1 MSRLK
6 RLKSIDDLIEN
17 LQAIITMNQC
27 SLSENELTLL
37 NEALAKLLMFRK
49 KKGLTDKHY
58 QIEISDIVELIFNFL
73 TK

>member
-6 RLKSIDDLIEN
+6 RLKSIDSLIEN
-17 LQAIITMNQC
+17 LQTIISQNQC
-27 SLSENELTLL
+27 SLSEIELNLL
-37 NEALAKLLMFRK
+37 NEAIAKLIMLRS

-58 QIEISDIVELIFNFL
+58 QIEISDILELIYNFL

>member
-6 RLKSIDDLIEN
+6 RLKSIDSLIEN
-17 LQAIITMNQC
+17 LQTIITMNQC
-27 SLSENELTLL
+27 SLSENDLNLL
-37 NEALAKLLMFRK
+37 NEAIAKLFMLRK

-58 QIEISDIVELIFNFL
+58 QIEISDIVELMFKFF

>member
-27 SLSENELTLL
+27 SLSENELNLL
-37 NEALAKLLMFRK
+37 NEVIAKLLILRK
-49 KKGLTDKHY
+49 KKGLTDSITRLKY
-58 QIEISDIVELIFNFL
+58 LIL
-73 TK
+73 LS